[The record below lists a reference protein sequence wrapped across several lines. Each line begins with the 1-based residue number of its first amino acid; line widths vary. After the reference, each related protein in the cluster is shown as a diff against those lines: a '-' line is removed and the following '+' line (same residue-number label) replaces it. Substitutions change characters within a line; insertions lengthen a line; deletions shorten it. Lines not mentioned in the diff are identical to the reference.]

1 MKKILFVLAVS
12 TLLIS
17 CGEGSENSAEAID
30 PNGPDV
36 ELNVISFSLED
47 NKTELEI
54 INRLDEDINNVR
66 GRLMFM
72 DNEGNQLTTAT
83 GRELTSP
90 FSHAKNPKIV
100 GSMTK
105 STITLS
111 NTIEAGTENISITEI
126 VVTTKSGEKINV
138 D

>member
-1 MKKILFVLAVS
+1 MKKILFVLCIS
-12 TLLIS
+12 TLLFS
-17 CGEGSENSAEAID
+17 CGEGGGNSADAID

-100 GSMTK
+100 GSMSK

-126 VVTTKSGEKINV
+126 VVTTKSGVKINV

>member
-1 MKKILFVLAVS
+1 MKKILFVLGIT
-12 TLLIS
+12 TLLFS
-17 CGEGSENSAEAID
+17 CGEGGENSADAID

-100 GSMTK
+100 GSMSK

-126 VVTTKSGEKINV
+126 VVTTKSGVKINV

>member
-1 MKKILFVLAVS
+1 MKKILFVLGIT
-12 TLLIS
+12 TLLFS
-17 CGEGSENSAEAID
+17 CGEGGENSADAID

-100 GSMTK
+100 GSMSK

>member
-1 MKKILFVLAVS
+1 MKKILFVLGIT
-12 TLLIS
+12 TLLFS
-17 CGEGSENSAEAID
+17 CGEGGENSADAID
-30 PNGPDV
+30 PNGPVV

-100 GSMTK
+100 GSMSK

-126 VVTTKSGEKINV
+126 VVTTKSGVKINV